1 MYQNDYCYS
10 HIWSTAKLLMLL
22 MASWQG
28 LDIDLTKG
36 MIFGRKKTPQPAG
49 PPPNTHRVDCNE
61 REKVHLKL
69 FLNGFFAFEAIH
81 RNIFVLKTSW
91 D

>member
-1 MYQNDYCYS
+1 
-10 HIWSTAKLLMLL
+10 MLL